1 MQKVEWL
8 LEEEMINVEMEVMVK
23 DDQRAKSTGRSLDR
37 RILLSQKSVGAAE
50 RKGISSVT
58 VLAGRIRTMR
68 QQMLLMRKNN
78 L

>member
-23 DDQRAKSTGRSLDR
+23 DDQREKSTGRSLDR
-37 RILLSQKSVGAAE
+37 RIFLSQKSVGAAE